1 MTTLADARAID
12 STPTRYLGSIE
23 PRARAFD
30 TIVLGGL
37 TAGVLDI
44 LDAFAVSGLRGLGPT
59 RVLHYIASG
68 VLGPSASQGG
78 MMTAALG
85 FALHFVIALGAA
97 ATYLAASRK
106 LPVLVRRPVV
116 CGLAFGL
123 AVWAFMRY
131 VVVPLSL
138 VRGGAGAQP
147 LMLVM
152 NQLAIHALGVG
163 LPIALFASRSAQ
175 RYTNHEITELQMKS
189 PIRPIANSQ
198 II

>member
-116 CGLAFGL
+116 CGLGVRSRRVGL
-123 AVWAFMRY
+123 HALRCCAALAGARR
-131 VVVPLSL
+131 
-138 VRGGAGAQP
+138 RGGATADARDESARHPCAWGGSADC
-147 LMLVM
+147 
-152 NQLAIHALGVG
+152 ALC
-163 LPIALFASRSAQ
+163 
-175 RYTNHEITELQMKS
+175 E
-189 PIRPIANSQ
+189 PIRAALHESRNH
-198 II
+198 